1 MNEVEKLSELMSV
14 TAGEAGVAG
23 HPASVKDHPDP
34 SEHSDWGRSRREG
47 CPRASLADW
56 VLRDDRDPVAILAAQ
71 EEHRLEFLVP
81 IRHARMLVSP
91 FAFYRG
97 SAAVMSNDLATTS
110 STGITAQLCGDAHM
124 SNFGLFG
131 SPERSL
137 VFDCNDFDETHPGP
151 WEWDVKRLAVSAVLM
166 AGERG
171 WGEQVQRQLAQAV
184 GLAYRTSMVDFA
196 EKGRLAVWYS
206 RLTDAQILQY
216 TSDENRAKIE
226 RQFEKARLNDVNKAI
241 AKYTEVLD
249 GQRRFI
255 HQPPLVMRLDDSMP
269 ADEAAAM
276 HQSVIGLFAD
286 YLDTVPEYLQV
297 LLGGYELIDVA
308 LKVVGV
314 GSVGTRCYI
323 ALVRGRDD
331 DDLMIVQVKEAER
344 SVLEPY
350 VEPASCDNQG
360 HRVVVGQ
367 QLMQA
372 AADQFLGW
380 SRVGHHDFYIR
391 QFRDMKRSLNL
402 EKVPEEIAGNYLL
415 LCAWTLA
422 RAHARSGSRIAIAS
436 YLGKSDKFDRSI
448 CEFSMA
454 YAQQVQQ
461 DYASYAAAAASGRIE
476 VAQGQ
481 F

>member
-1 MNEVEKLSELMSV
+1 VNEAKKLSELVAV
-14 TAGEAGVAG
+14 TSTEVGTSGAA
-23 HPASVKDHPDP
+23 PAKDHLEPE
-34 SEHSDWGRSRREG
+34 EHLEWGRSCREE
-47 CPRASLADW
+47 CPRTSHAVWA
-56 VLRDDRDPVAILAAQ
+56 LRDDRDPVAILAAQ
-71 EEHRLEFLVP
+71 EERRLAFLVP

-110 STGITAQLCGDAHM
+110 TTGISAQLCGDAHL

-131 SPERSL
+131 SPERAL

-151 WEWDVKRLAVSAVLM
+151 WEWDVKRLAFSAVLM
-166 AGERG
+166 AGDRG
-171 WGEQVQRQLAQAV
+171 WGEQVQRRLAQSV
-184 GLAYRTSMVDFA
+184 GLAYRTSMADFA
-196 EKGRLAVWYS
+196 GKGRLAVWYS
-206 RLTDAQILQY
+206 RLTDEQILEY
-216 TSDENRAKIE
+216 THAENRLKVE
-226 RQFEKARLNDVNKAI
+226 RQFAKARTNDVNKAI
-241 AKYTEVLD
+241 AKYTEVVD
-249 GQRRFI
+249 GKRRFI

-276 HQSVIGLFAD
+276 HQNVISLFGD
-286 YLDTVPEYLQV
+286 YLDTVPEFLQV

-331 DDLMIVQVKEAER
+331 DDLMILQVKEAEH

-350 VEPASCDNQG
+350 VEHADYDNQG

-367 QLMQA
+367 HLMQA

-380 SRVGHHDFYIR
+380 SNVGHHDFYIR
-391 QFRDMKRSLNL
+391 QFRDMKGSLNL
-402 EKVPEEIAGNYLL
+402 AKVSEEITGNYLL

-448 CEFSMA
+448 SDFSMA
-454 YAQQVQQ
+454 YAQQVEQ
-461 DYASYAAAAASGRIE
+461 DYSSFAAAAASGRIE

>member
-1 MNEVEKLSELMSV
+1 M
-14 TAGEAGVAG
+14 TAATPTA
-23 HPASVKDHPDP
+23 PAHRAAAKDHPDVI
-34 SEHSDWGRSRREG
+34 EHQDWGRSRREL
-47 CPRASLADW
+47 CPRRSHAGWDLTDA
-56 VLRDDRDPVAILAAQ
+56 RDPVAILSAQ
-71 EEHRLEFLVP
+71 EEHRLPFLVP
-81 IRHARMLVSP
+81 IRHARMLASP

-97 SAAVMSNDLATTS
+97 SAAVMSADLATTA
-110 STGITAQLCGDAHM
+110 TTDLDVQICGDAHL

-166 AGERG
+166 ASDRG
-171 WGEQVQRQLAQAV
+171 WPESVQRDLARSV
-184 GLAYRTSMVDFA
+184 GYGYRVSMADLAS
-196 EKGRLAVWYS
+196 KGRLDVWYS
-206 RLTDAQILQY
+206 RLTDEQILMLANDD
-216 TSDENRAKIE
+216 TRPLLE
-226 RQFEKARLNDVNKAI
+226 RQFRKARLNDVTKAI
-241 AKYTEVLD
+241 AKYTEVVD
-249 GQRRFI
+249 GRRRFV

-269 ADEAAAM
+269 EAEAAAM
-276 HQSVIGLFAD
+276 HQHVIGLFGD

-331 DDLMIVQVKEAER
+331 DDLFILQVKEAEH
-344 SVLEPY
+344 SVIEPY
-350 VEPASCDNQG
+350 VEPADFDNQG

-367 QLMQA
+367 HLMQA
-372 AADQFLGW
+372 ASDQFLGW
-380 SRVGHHDFYIR
+380 STVGHHDFYIR
-391 QFRDMKRSLNL
+391 QFRDMKGSVNL
-402 EKVPEEIAGNYLL
+402 DKISEDMTQKYLY

-422 RAHARSGSRIAIAS
+422 RAHARSGSRIAISA
-436 YLGKSDKFDRSI
+436 YLGKGDRFDRSI
-448 CEFSMA
+448 EEFSLA
-454 YAQQVQQ
+454 YADQVQQ
-461 DYASYAAAAASGRIE
+461 DFAVFAHAAAEGLIE